1 MKQKDNLLAWRALA
15 VTVETGNITQTAL
28 LLDLDS
34 AKVSRLIAGLEKRL
48 VLSFLLKTADPLSR
62 RIDAGRFSRWCFR
75 Y

>member
-34 AKVSRLIAGLEKRL
+34 AKVSRLIAGLEKEIGFELLVKNRRL
-48 VLSFLLKTADPLSR
+48 VGIF
-62 RIDAGRFSRWCFR
+62 
-75 Y
+75 